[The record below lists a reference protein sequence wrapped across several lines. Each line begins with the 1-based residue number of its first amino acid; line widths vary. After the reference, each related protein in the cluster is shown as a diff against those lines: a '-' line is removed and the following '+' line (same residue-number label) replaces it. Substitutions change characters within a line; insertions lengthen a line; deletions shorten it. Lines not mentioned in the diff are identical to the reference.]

1 MENEVNITVFPR
13 AQPRLA
19 DISEEHITL
28 ILESLKE

>member
-19 DISEEHITL
+19 DVSEEHVVL
-28 ILESLKE
+28 IFKSLKE